1 MLLKALCCSMMVFV
15 AIGLA
20 GLAVRRRR
28 EREVDPG
35 HLALAVT
42 GAAAAGWID
51 AVVGGGGLVQL
62 PTLLLAVP
70 GLPIATVL
78 GTNKLASVAGTS
90 TAAVTY
96 LRRTTVDWRVLGPAV
111 GLALFA
117 SGLGALL
124 AGVVPA
130 SAYRPVVLV
139 VLAGV
144 AVIVTL
150 RPRLGTTAAGEPPG
164 PARRVAAAALTGL
177 PIAAYDGAI
186 GPGTG
191 TFLILTFTAT
201 LGVDFLHSSAM
212 AKAVNVATNL
222 GALVVFGVAGHVSW
236 LLGAAMAVAN
246 IAGARLGAHTAIRRG
261 SRFVRVVLLVVVLA
275 LLVRLGFA
283 ELGNR

>member
-1 MLLKALCCSMMVFV
+1 
-15 AIGLA
+15 
-20 GLAVRRRR
+20 
-28 EREVDPG
+28 VDAA

-51 AVVGGGGLVQL
+51 AVVGGGGLIQL

-70 GLPIATVL
+70 SLPIATVL
-78 GTNKLASVAGTS
+78 GTNKVASVAGTS
-90 TAAVTY
+90 TAAYTY
-96 LRRTTVDWRVLGPAV
+96 LRRTAVDWRVLGPAV
-111 GLALFA
+111 ALALFS

-150 RPRLGTTAAGEPPG
+150 RPRLGTTVSAKPPTR
-164 PARRVAAAALTGL
+164 ARMLAAAVLAGV

-222 GALVVFGVAGHVSW
+222 GALAVFAAAGHVAW
-236 LLGAAMAVAN
+236 LLGVAMAAAN
-246 IAGARLGAHTAIRRG
+246 VTGARLGAHTALRRG
-261 SRFVRVVLLVVVLA
+261 SRFVRLVLLAVVLA
-275 LLVRLGFA
+275 LLVRLGVA
-283 ELGNR
+283 EFSDW